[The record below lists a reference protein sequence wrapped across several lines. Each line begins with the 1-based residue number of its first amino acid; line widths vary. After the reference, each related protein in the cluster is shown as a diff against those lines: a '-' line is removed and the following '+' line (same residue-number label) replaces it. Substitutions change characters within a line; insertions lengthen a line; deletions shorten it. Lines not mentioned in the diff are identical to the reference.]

1 MNYLSFLVRRILAL
15 IPVLFGVILVIFL
28 ISHIIPGDPARLLAG
43 PRATEEIVQNIR
55 EDYGLD
61 KPIYVQFYV
70 YLRDLTRGDLGQS
83 ILTRR
88 PVARDLLRYFPATF
102 ELTTVSVVLAS
113 VLGIPLG
120 VLSAVY
126 KDRTADHLIRIF
138 SITGISMPVFWLGLL
153 LLLIFYLNLGI
164 APDPGRISGAAP
176 THITGL
182 YVLDSILTGNLRALF
197 SSIAHLI
204 LPSITLSWYALARI
218 VRMARSSTL
227 EVLEKDYIRT
237 ARAKGLTGR
246 PILFKHALRNSI
258 LPTITVIGLLYGEL
272 LGGAVVTEIIFN
284 WPGMA
289 QYMVSSMKTLDY
301 PAVMGVTL
309 VITLAYV
316 IANLL
321 VDLSYGFIDPRI
333 RYD

>member
-1 MNYLSFLVRRILAL
+1 MNYLTFLVRRVLAL
-15 IPVLFGVILVIFL
+15 IPVLFGVIVVIFL

-43 PRATEEIVQNIR
+43 PRATDEIVAKIR
-55 EDYGLD
+55 ADYGLD
-61 KPIYVQFYV
+61 KPLHIQFFIYLKDMV
-70 YLRDLTRGDLGQS
+70 RGDLGQS

-88 PVARDLLRYFPATF
+88 PVAKDLLRYFPATF
-102 ELTTVSVVLAS
+102 ELTTVSVLIAS
-113 VLGIPLG
+113 LIGIPLG
-120 VLSAVY
+120 ILSAVY
-126 KDRTADHLIRIF
+126 KDRIADHIIRIY

-153 LLLIFYLNLGI
+153 LLLVFYLRLGI

-182 YVLDSILTGNLRALF
+182 YLVDSILTGDFRALW
-197 SSIAHLI
+197 SSITHLI

-227 EVLEKDYIRT
+227 EVLDKDYIRT
-237 ARAKGLTGR
+237 AKAKGLTMG
-246 PILFKHALRNSI
+246 PVLFKHALRNSI

-309 VITLAYV
+309 IITLAYV
-316 IANLL
+316 VANLL
-321 VDLSYGFIDPRI
+321 VDLSYGFIDPRV

>member
-1 MNYLSFLVRRILAL
+1 MNYLSFLVRRVLAL
-15 IPVLFGVILVIFL
+15 IPVLFGVIVVIFL

-43 PRATEEIVQNIR
+43 PRATDEIVAKIR
-55 EDYGLD
+55 ADYGLD
-61 KPIYVQFYV
+61 KPLHIQFFIYLKDMV
-70 YLRDLTRGDLGQS
+70 RGDLGQS

-88 PVARDLLRYFPATF
+88 PVTKDLLRYFPATF
-102 ELTTVSVVLAS
+102 ELTTVSVLIAS
-113 VLGIPLG
+113 IIGIPLG
-120 VLSAVY
+120 ILSAVY
-126 KDRTADHLIRIF
+126 KDRIADHLIRIY

-153 LLLIFYLNLGI
+153 LLLVFYLRLGI

-182 YVLDSILTGNLRALF
+182 YLVDSILTGDFRALW
-197 SSIAHLI
+197 SSITHLV

-227 EVLEKDYIRT
+227 EVLDKDYIRT
-237 ARAKGLTGR
+237 AKAKGLTMG
-246 PILFKHALRNSI
+246 PVLFKHALRNSI

-309 VITLAYV
+309 IITLAYV
-316 IANLL
+316 VANLL
-321 VDLSYGFIDPRI
+321 VDLSYGLIDPRV

>member
-1 MNYLSFLVRRILAL
+1 MNYLSFLVRRFLAL
-15 IPVLFGVILVIFL
+15 IPVLFGVIVVIFM
-28 ISHIIPGDPARLLAG
+28 ISHIIPGDPARLMAG
-43 PRATEEIVQNIR
+43 PRATEEIVQKIR
-55 EDYGLD
+55 EEHGLD
-61 KPIYVQFYV
+61 KPLHVQFYL
-70 YLRDLTRGDLGQS
+70 YISDLVRGDLGQS

-88 PVARDLLRYFPATF
+88 PVTRDLLRYFPATF
-102 ELTTVSVVLAS
+102 ELTTVSVILAS
-113 VLGIPLG
+113 LIGIPLG
-120 VLSAVY
+120 IISAVY
-126 KDRTADHLIRIF
+126 KDRIADHLIRVY

-153 LLLIFYLNLGI
+153 LLLVFYLKLGI

-176 THITGL
+176 DHITGL
-182 YVLDSILTGNLRALF
+182 FLVDSVLTGDLRALT
-197 SSIAHLI
+197 SSLSHLI

-227 EVLEKDYIRT
+227 EVLDKDYIRT
-237 ARAKGLTGR
+237 AKAKGLTMG

-316 IANLL
+316 VANLL
-321 VDLSYGFIDPRI
+321 VDLSYGFIDPRV

>member
-1 MNYLSFLVRRILAL
+1 MNYLSFLVRRVLAL
-15 IPVLFGVILVIFL
+15 IPVLFGVIVVIFL

-43 PRATEEIVQNIR
+43 PRATDEIVAKIR
-55 EDYGLD
+55 ADYGLD
-61 KPIYVQFYV
+61 KPLHIQFFIYLKDMV
-70 YLRDLTRGDLGQS
+70 RGDLGQS

-88 PVARDLLRYFPATF
+88 PVTKDLLRYFPATF
-102 ELTTVSVVLAS
+102 ELTTVSVLIAS
-113 VLGIPLG
+113 IIGIPLG
-120 VLSAVY
+120 ILAAVY
-126 KDRTADHLIRIF
+126 KDRIADHLIRIY

-153 LLLIFYLNLGI
+153 LLLVFYLRLGI

-182 YVLDSILTGNLRALF
+182 YLVDSVLTGDFRALW
-197 SSIAHLI
+197 SSITHLI

-227 EVLEKDYIRT
+227 EVLDKDYIRT
-237 ARAKGLTGR
+237 AKAKGLTMG
-246 PILFKHALRNSI
+246 PVLFKHALRNSI

-309 VITLAYV
+309 IITLAYV
-316 IANLL
+316 VANLL
-321 VDLSYGFIDPRI
+321 VDLSYGFIDPRV

>member
-1 MNYLSFLVRRILAL
+1 MNYLTFLVRRVLAL
-15 IPVLFGVILVIFL
+15 IPVLFGVIVVIFL

-43 PRATEEIVQNIR
+43 PRATDEIVAKIR
-55 EDYGLD
+55 ADYGLD
-61 KPIYVQFYV
+61 KPLHIQFFIYLKDMV
-70 YLRDLTRGDLGQS
+70 RGDLGQS

-88 PVARDLLRYFPATF
+88 PVAKDLLRYFPATF
-102 ELTTVSVVLAS
+102 ELTTVSVLIAS
-113 VLGIPLG
+113 LIGIPLG
-120 VLSAVY
+120 ILSAVY
-126 KDRTADHLIRIF
+126 KDRIADHIIRIY
-138 SITGISMPVFWLGLL
+138 SIIGISMPVFWLGLL
-153 LLLIFYLNLGI
+153 LLLVFYLRLGI

-182 YVLDSILTGNLRALF
+182 YLVDSILTGDFRALW
-197 SSIAHLI
+197 SSITHLI

-227 EVLEKDYIRT
+227 EVLDKDYIRT
-237 ARAKGLTGR
+237 AKAKGLTMG
-246 PILFKHALRNSI
+246 PVLFKHALRNSI

-309 VITLAYV
+309 IITLAYV
-316 IANLL
+316 VANLL
-321 VDLSYGFIDPRI
+321 VDLSYGFIDPRV